1 MNRRKAKKIVKR
13 VHGIARW
20 PGNMSPREVDA
31 FCCFIKR
38 EFNKELFDALE
49 NAILYGASGPGRETN
64 PGGLDFLLPEVLID
78 AIHSP

>member
-1 MNRRKAKKIVKR
+1 MNRRKAKKQIKR
-13 VHGIARW
+13 KHRIDRW

-31 FCCFIKR
+31 IYCFIKR
-38 EFNKELFDALE
+38 EFSKAFFAALD
-49 NAILYGASGPGRETN
+49 NAILYGASGPGHEAN